1 MACIHLLKISVG
13 THTHTHANIYI
24 QGYCPIGK
32 QGCTDDNFFYLLF
45 TLCVCFFVNI
55 FNLLNEDC
63 FTVTLSCEF
72 DNFRSVRVDP
82 ESVNSAAVDNE
93 PQNRHSRL
101 MVAAFVGLNPDGDV
115 LVARDTTIMPQIP
128 GLPALV
134 CLLFTPTA
142 ELRSA
147 VLS

>member
-13 THTHTHANIYI
+13 THTHMQIYTYKVI
-24 QGYCPIGK
+24 VLSENRDAQMII
-32 QGCTDDNFFYLLF
+32 FFYLLF